1 MEAMQGAYVL
11 CLLDFYGALLTKRQ
25 REMMALR
32 LEEDLSLS
40 EIAENYGVSRQAVHD
55 ALRRAELTLID
66 MEKKLMFY
74 ERTRKAVHGAQSALA
89 ALEDGDIE
97 GAKRCLS
104 TLAVMRGEE

>member
-1 MEAMQGAYVL
+1 MEAMQGTYVL

-55 ALRRAELTLID
+55 ALRRAELTLMD
-66 MEKKLMFY
+66 MENKLMFY
-74 ERTRKAVHGAQSALA
+74 ERTRKTVHGAQSALD
-89 ALEDGDIE
+89 ALEGGDIE
-97 GAKRCLS
+97 GAKRCLK